1 MGNTVEKPD
10 REIKFPLLFASELSI
25 YLETNNNEM
34 KASGQFTDGEKT
46 TTKPVMSQHGLQ
58 PEANC
63 KTIYFT

>member
-10 REIKFPLLFASELSI
+10 REIKLPLLFASELSI
-25 YLETNNNEM
+25 HNEM
-34 KASGQFTDGEKT
+34 KMSGRFTDGKKT